1 MLSLKVKNIVRQK
14 KFKTQEILRLKLK
27 FLFTFFLQN
36 QKSNK
41 LNHKRLVFLFLTQ
54 HRIKN
59 YLKTRINRRC
69 IVNNRSKISS
79 RRFSVSRVLFRE
91 TLQLGFIP
99 GFRKAVW

>member
-14 KFKTQEILRLKLK
+14 KFKTQEIFRLKLK
-27 FLFTFFLQN
+27 FLFTFFLQD
-36 QKSNK
+36 QKFNK
-41 LNHKRLVFLFLTQ
+41 LNHKRLVFLFLTKY
-54 HRIKN
+54 RINN
-59 YLKTRINRRC
+59 YFRTKINRRC

-99 GFRKAVW
+99 GFKKAVW